1 MGMTRTSAR
10 LRITLLSL
18 TITLAS
24 VLTLGLPFAGRASAA
39 EPGDLTAGRGT
50 VLGSTSYAFPTGA
63 IHVNSAAGS
72 DSNSGTVQSPV
83 RTVTR
88 AVALAP
94 SGGTIVLRA
103 GTYHESVVVSKKV
116 TIQNY
121 PNEVVWFDG
130 SSPVTNWTRSGSVW
144 TAPWTTFYAPQG
156 YPGGVRSDYP
166 YADHPA
172 QVFVNGQPLRQVG
185 SAAQVVAGTFFADA
199 NGRRLVIGS
208 DPTGQS
214 IRASDLT
221 YALHMATDVT
231 LRGFGVRRYATTKE
245 PRGAIV
251 MDPAGGLFEHLV
263 VSDNSSIGMALSGA
277 NKVIRNVVVE
287 RNGMIGVGMN
297 RTDNLS
303 IKDSIFRGNNAERF
317 PVLPQAA
324 ALKIHKSTKAV
335 FTNNLVADTHLAAGL
350 WFDGF
355 NSDVTIVGND
365 FINNG
370 EVQLNYEI
378 SRRATIADNVFQ
390 GGKKAIDVRDS
401 ETVNIYNNLIRGYTL
416 MGIFIPQDDRW
427 RNPPGDKPAD
437 FALRTQN
444 IAIVNNV
451 MACGTRFQI
460 FGQDESSGMAMSDFK
475 PTINGNLLSPTQNSP
490 ELNIAGWGLAN
501 NGFEFIKTLSQLHA
515 KNSTWKNRQH
525 STCVPNPHEQVS
537 EASLAEIAVPLPAS
551 VASATGATAGLKK
564 VGLLRGVREQAP
576 TNQAPTAVMSVSV
589 NGLAVS
595 GDGSASS
602 DPEGTI
608 ARHQWAF
615 GDGATATGAKA
626 SHTYAKAGTYTVT
639 LTVTD
644 SAGASHSTNRSVSVT
659 AAAPVPAPD
668 PNPGTSGPTDD
679 FSRTVNGGWGT
690 ANSGGAWTAVG
701 GSSAFSVADGRASV
715 QLSPSHNREAFL
727 GSVSTTSST
736 TQVKVSLDQLPR
748 GTGASLTLQGRRVGS
763 SYYGARLRIAPD
775 ASALLYALRD
785 ETALAGAARPLTSAY
800 RPGQEFWLKVS
811 VTGTSPTTV
820 RVKTWAD
827 GSAEP
832 SGWQVTTTDDA
843 PGMQRAGSV
852 GVKVHL
858 SSAGTAPVRVRLD
871 DFSMR

>member
-1 MGMTRTSAR
+1 MGMTRTSPR

-18 TITLAS
+18 AITIAS
-24 VLTLGLPFAGRASAA
+24 TLTLGLPYASSAA
-39 EPGDLTAGRGT
+39 AAGDLTSGRGT
-50 VLGSTSYAFPTGA
+50 VLGSTLYAIPAGA
-63 IHVNSAAGS
+63 IHVSSSAGS
-72 DSNSGTVQSPV
+72 DSNSGTAQSPV

-88 AVALAP
+88 AVSLAA
-94 SGGTIVLRA
+94 SGGTIVLRG
-103 GTYHESVVVSKKV
+103 GTYHESVVVGKKL

-130 SSPVTNWTRSGSVW
+130 SSAVTNWTRSGSVW
-144 TAPWTTFYAPQG
+144 TAPWSTFYAPQK

-166 YADHPA
+166 YAGHPA
-172 QVFVNGQPLRQVG
+172 QVFVNGQSLREVG
-185 SAAQVVAGTFFADA
+185 SASQVVAGTFFADA
-199 NGRRLVIGS
+199 SGRRLVIGS

-214 IRASDLT
+214 VRASDLT

-277 NKVIRNVVVE
+277 DKVIRNVIVE

-324 ALKIHKSTKAV
+324 ALKIHKSTKAH

-378 SRRATIADNVFQ
+378 SRRAVIADNVFQ

-401 ETVNIYNNLIRGYTL
+401 ESVNIYNNLIRGYTL

-460 FGQDESSGMAMSDFK
+460 FGQDESSGMSMSDFK
-475 PTINGNLLSPTQNSP
+475 PTISGNLLSPTQRSP

-501 NGFEFIKTLSQLHA
+501 NGFEFITTLSQLQA

-525 STCVPNPHEQVS
+525 TTCVPNPHEQVS
-537 EASLAEIAVPLPAS
+537 EASLAELAVPLPAS
-551 VASATGATAGLKK
+551 VASATGTTAGVKK
-564 VGLLRGVREQAP
+564 VGLLRGVGGKAP
-576 TNQAPTAVMSVSV
+576 ANQAPTAMM
-589 NGLAVS
+589 AVS
-595 GDGSASS
+595 ADGLKISVDGSASS
-602 DPEGTI
+602 DPEGAV
-608 ARHQWAF
+608 ARHGWTF
-615 GDGATATGAKA
+615 GDSATATGAKT

-644 SAGASHSTNRSVSVT
+644 AAGATHSTSRSVSVPS
-659 AAAPVPAPD
+659 AAPAPAPAPAPGA
-668 PNPGTSGPTDD
+668 PNGPTDQ
-679 FSRTVNGGWGT
+679 FGRTVNGGWG
-690 ANSGGAWTAVG
+690 AADSGGAWTTVG
-701 GSSAFSVADGRASV
+701 GSSAFSVADGRGSI

-727 GSVSTTSST
+727 SSVSTSDST
-736 TQVKVSLDQLPR
+736 TQAKVSLDQLPR

-785 ETALAGAARPLTSAY
+785 ETALAAAARPLKAAY
-800 RPGQEFWLKVS
+800 RPGQEFWLKVNVS
-811 VTGTSPTTV
+811 GNSPTTI

-827 GSAEP
+827 GSPEP
-832 SGWQVTTTDDA
+832 SGWQVTATDSTS
-843 PGMQRAGSV
+843 GMQQSGSV

-858 SSAGTAPVRVRLD
+858 SGAGTAPVLVRLD
-871 DFSMR
+871 DFTMR